1 MIECAIKNSPGVYFK
16 NGLIFKMVFEG
27 FHGMLLVNPFLCDY
41 TKNSPLYLSFLRYI
55 NLLKTPMKPVKYYLK
70 VVRSKQKGGRNIA
83 KVKETNHKA
92 V

>member
-1 MIECAIKNSPGVYFK
+1 
-16 NGLIFKMVFEG
+16 
-27 FHGMLLVNPFLCDY
+27 MLLVNPFLCDC
-41 TKNSPLYLSFLRYI
+41 TKNNPLYLSFLRYI